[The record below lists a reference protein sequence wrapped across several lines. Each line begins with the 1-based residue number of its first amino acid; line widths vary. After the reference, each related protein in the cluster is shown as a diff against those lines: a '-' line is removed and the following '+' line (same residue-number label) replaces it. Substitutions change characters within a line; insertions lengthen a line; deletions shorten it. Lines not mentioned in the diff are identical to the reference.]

1 MTQDS
6 AVIWMLYIKCAC
18 WRHVLH
24 LFTKAHFLSGC
35 LDHRFLITHIICGDW
50 GTLFRTHYN
59 VTVLC
64 NVLYKDMQN
73 HFLWPGTNSA
83 EGMFFYLI
91 YFTHL
96 FQLSENLWCVE
107 IHRYNIYIYKKSFA
121 KKTPHLQV
129 CRYTVPTVRH
139 FNIQYRN
146 KVHCCCQC
154 KH

>member
-1 MTQDS
+1 M
-6 AVIWMLYIKCAC
+6 
-18 WRHVLH
+18 
-24 LFTKAHFLSGC
+24 
-35 LDHRFLITHIICGDW
+35 
-50 GTLFRTHYN
+50 LFRTHYN

-107 IHRYNIYIYKKSFA
+107 IHRYNIYIKKEFC
-121 KKTPHLQV
+121 KKNSTFTGV
-129 CRYTVPTVRH
+129 
-139 FNIQYRN
+139 
-146 KVHCCCQC
+146 
-154 KH
+154 